1 MNRRQYIR
9 QILNEVIDNLKIKRV
24 DVYDFDLKQA
34 PFGLVDIGVD
44 ENFGYLENGFA
55 NGYLRTQFIIQVY
68 FDISK
73 DILKLGKLTELS
85 DGYIDRIQI
94 ELNKIN
100 ENTLQNIEYNLL
112 VRSVDIDTIYSSQ
125 SEINANY
132 GVVTVIGNIRNE
144 IFWK

>member
-24 DVYDFDLKQA
+24 DVYDFDLKQS

-44 ENFGYLENGFA
+44 ENFDYLENGYT
-55 NGYLRTQFIIQVY
+55 NGYFRTQFILQVY

-85 DGYIDRIQI
+85 DSYIDRIQI
-94 ELNKIN
+94 ELNKIT
-100 ENTLQNIEYNLL
+100 ENVLQGNEYNLMIK
-112 VRSVDIDTIYSSQ
+112 SIDIDTIYSSQ
-125 SEINANY
+125 SELNTSF
-132 GVVTVIGNIRNE
+132 GVVTVIGNVRNE

>member
-24 DVYDFDLKQA
+24 DVFDIDIKQT

-44 ENFGYLENGFA
+44 ENFGYLENGYT
-55 NGYLRTQFIIQVY
+55 NGYFRTQFIIQVY

-85 DGYIDRIQI
+85 DNYIDSIMI
-94 ELNKIN
+94 GINNISEYVLNHTN
-100 ENTLQNIEYNLL
+100 YNLMIK
-112 VRSVDIDTIYSSQ
+112 SIDIDTIYSSQ
-125 SEINANY
+125 SELNTNF
-132 GVVTVIGNIRNE
+132 GVVTVIGTVRNE
-144 IFWK
+144 IRWI

>member
-9 QILNEVIDNLKIKRV
+9 QILNQVIDNLKIKRV

-44 ENFGYLENGFA
+44 ENFGSLENGFT

-100 ENTLQNIEYNLL
+100 ENTLQNNEYNLL